1 MGTKIWCP
9 GGRISTYKNVQ
20 IPYPLISLVTQLPQS
35 LNGYYP
41 LTIHCRDFKTFT
53 LSFKDYADS
62 SNVFDSVKG
71 LTVASTLRDYCIHV
85 LPSLRT
91 FQLPYSSFMH
101 STTRQAR
108 LSKTR
113 MVGLHIPPLMNLP
126 GWVLVLVQRRGD
138 LRT

>member
-9 GGRISTYKNVQ
+9 GGRLPTYKNVQ

-53 LSFKDYADS
+53 LSFENNADS

-71 LTVASTLRDYCIHV
+71 LTVASTFYD
-85 LPSLRT
+85 
-91 FQLPYSSFMH
+91 YSSSRPLAHIRH
-101 STTRQAR
+101 SVHLPAIRVQLYA
-108 LSKTR
+108 K
-113 MVGLHIPPLMNLP
+113 PPVRKL
-126 GWVLVLVQRRGD
+126 
-138 LRT
+138 